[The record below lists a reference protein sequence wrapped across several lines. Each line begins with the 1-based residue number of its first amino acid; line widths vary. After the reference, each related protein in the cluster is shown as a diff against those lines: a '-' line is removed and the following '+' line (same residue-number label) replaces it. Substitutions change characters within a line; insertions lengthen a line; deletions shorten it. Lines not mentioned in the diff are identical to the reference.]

1 MRRTAAWA
9 QVPHAERPL
18 DLAYRAGELPYRLGW
33 RGQVKHRLAG
43 ALEETAAASGLRAD
57 LSTAE
62 RAVLF
67 GDDWFRFLASSRCV
81 AGCESG
87 ASAMDPR
94 GEVRALEARLRAAEP
109 ALTFE
114 GFAARMPEGWDGHA
128 FGAISPRHFE
138 AALVGSC
145 QVLVEGTYDGL
156 LEPDVHYIPVRPD
169 LANADEAC
177 GARSR
182 RSTDRGAGGP
192 RPHRTSW
199 RAACTTTRRSRAAS
213 SRPSR
218 RSCRHAP
225 GASAAAPRCGP

>member
-1 MRRTAAWA
+1 M
-9 QVPHAERPL
+9 
-18 DLAYRAGELPYRLGW
+18 
-33 RGQVKHRLAG
+33 
-43 ALEETAAASGLRAD
+43 
-57 LSTAE
+57 
-62 RAVLF
+62 LF

-169 LANADEAC
+169 LANTDEAC
-177 GARSR
+177 ERVRDGRLTEALAARARTDLVESGLHDYPAFAR
-182 RSTDRGAGGP
+182 R
-192 RPHRTSW
+192 
-199 RAACTTTRRSRAAS
+199 
-213 SRPSR
+213 
-218 RSCRHAP
+218 
-225 GASAAAPRCGP
+225 